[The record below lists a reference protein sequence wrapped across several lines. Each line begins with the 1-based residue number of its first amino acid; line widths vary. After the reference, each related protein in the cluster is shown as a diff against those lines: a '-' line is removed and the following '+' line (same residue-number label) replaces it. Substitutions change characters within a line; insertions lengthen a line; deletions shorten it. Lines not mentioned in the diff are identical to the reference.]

1 MSDLFKKQFTNFE
14 EATLENA
21 SEMNFKVS
29 DMIIREL
36 LPDMV
41 ADWSYK
47 QINNNELKAEA
58 PRVFSHLEAK
68 EQPSLWS
75 VNSGSDSRVA
85 EIEPVRAWGGAEDA

>member
-1 MSDLFKKQFTNFE
+1 MTLDKVVHQINVREIHYRLIKPKCAISLDKMSDLFKKQFTNFE

-41 ADWSYK
+41 AD
-47 QINNNELKAEA
+47 
-58 PRVFSHLEAK
+58 
-68 EQPSLWS
+68 
-75 VNSGSDSRVA
+75 
-85 EIEPVRAWGGAEDA
+85 